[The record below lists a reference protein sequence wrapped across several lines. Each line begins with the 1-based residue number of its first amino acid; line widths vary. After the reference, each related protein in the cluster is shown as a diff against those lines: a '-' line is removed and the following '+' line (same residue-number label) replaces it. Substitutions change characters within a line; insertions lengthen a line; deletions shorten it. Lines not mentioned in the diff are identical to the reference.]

1 MGELMFG
8 GSVIALQHNHR
19 QGNNSKKFAISIS
32 KSVKRFSFTI
42 VLAKT
47 QANFC
52 HWILRKPRK

>member
-1 MGELMFG
+1 MGVDVWRKRY
-8 GSVIALQHNHR
+8 SAATTID